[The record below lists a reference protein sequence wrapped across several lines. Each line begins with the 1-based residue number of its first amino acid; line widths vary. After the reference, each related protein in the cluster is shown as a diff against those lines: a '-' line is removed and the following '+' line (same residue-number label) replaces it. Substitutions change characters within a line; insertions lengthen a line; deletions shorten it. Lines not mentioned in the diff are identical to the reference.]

1 MLDAGN
7 AGAYWRRDG
16 DDAPAWLRRHG
27 GCVILICVGDPRKG
41 LGSVGCFVL
50 FGLVPARA
58 LCRWTAVGVEVERPQ
73 RSEDERPR
81 DRRGSAVELAGL
93 RRRKDVVVQ
102 AICDLS

>member
-1 MLDAGN
+1 MTDEHPEGTEI
-7 AGAYWRRDG
+7 G
-16 DDAPAWLRRHG
+16 DRSRVVEG
-27 GCVILICVGDPRKG
+27 FLICVGDPRKG

-81 DRRGSAVELAGL
+81 NRRGSAVELAGL
-93 RRRKDVVVQ
+93 G
-102 AICDLS
+102 

>member
-1 MLDAGN
+1 MTDEHPEGTEI
-7 AGAYWRRDG
+7 G
-16 DDAPAWLRRHG
+16 DRSRVVEG
-27 GCVILICVGDPRKG
+27 FLICVGDPRKG

-93 RRRKDVVVQ
+93 GRRKDVVVQ